1 MSIEKIQQDID
12 ATGAAKAIVELDR
25 DHIAASPDATTTDVR
40 IDADG
45 RVTRSAPAV
54 HAERL
59 AALQQH
65 FVGAEMIHLP
75 FLGIVHGVVDQR
87 GLDRLSD
94 HAATH
99 KMIHAPELS
108 VIRPVATNDA
118 ESPPA
123 GPTWGLKRLKAEAI
137 WQRGYTGKN
146 IVVAHLDSGV
156 DSQHPALQGALEQY
170 AMFDPSGNPVP
181 IDGPYSDADDHGTHT
196 AGTLAGRTLNGGPVV
211 GMAPDAELVD
221 ARIVGDGDSITRL
234 LAGIDWALGEGA
246 RVVNMSVGFPGFHP
260 DFESV
265 IKKLREQHMLPVVAI
280 GNEKAGHTRSPGN
293 YKTVLSVGAINN
305 NDEVA
310 EFSSSS
316 TPGEEATGPM
326 LCAPGVKVL
335 SAKPGGSYRESD
347 GSSMATPH
355 VAGLAALL
363 FSARPKA
370 TIDAVEQAIIAS
382 CTRPAG
388 ADPQRI
394 GGSCARR
401 DDRLLNSD
409 YRRLGPGAE

>member
-1 MSIEKIQQDID
+1 MSIKKIQRDID
-12 ATGAAKAIVELDR
+12 ATGSANAIVELDR
-25 DHIAASPDATTTDVR
+25 NHVSASPDVTTVDVR
-40 IDADG
+40 VDSDG
-45 RVTRSAPAV
+45 RVTRSAPPV

-59 AALQQH
+59 AALHQH
-65 FVGAEMIHLP
+65 FVGAEMIHFP
-75 FLGIVHGVVDQR
+75 FLGVVHGVVDQQ
-87 GLDRLSD
+87 GLDRLRD
-94 HAATH
+94 HEATH

-108 VIRPVATNDA
+108 TIRPVSTQDA
-118 ESPPA
+118 VDPPA
-123 GPTWGLKRLKAEAI
+123 GPTWGLQRLKAEAI

-156 DSQHPALQGALEQY
+156 DSGHPALHGALEQW
-170 AMFDPSGNPVP
+170 AVFDPKGKPVVIP
-181 IDGPYSDADDHGTHT
+181 GPYSDSNDHGTHT
-196 AGTLAGRTLNGGPVV
+196 AGTLAGRTMDGAPVV

-221 ARIVGDGDSITRL
+221 ARIVGDGDTIPRL
-234 LAGIDWALGEGA
+234 LAGMDWALGEGA
-246 RVVNMSVGFPGFHP
+246 RVVNLSVGFPGFHS

-293 YKTVLSVGAINN
+293 YTTVLSVGAIDC
-305 NDEVA
+305 NDAVA

-316 TPGEEATGPM
+316 NPGEEAIGPM

-335 SAKPGGSYRESD
+335 SAKPGGDYRESD
-347 GSSMATPH
+347 GTSMATPH

-370 TIDAVEQAIIAS
+370 TIDEVEQAIIAS

-394 GGSCARR
+394 GAGIPDGIAAL
-401 DDRLLNSD
+401 DALL
-409 YRRLGPGAE
+409 